1 MGGTQDMTTQLEEA
15 RARRQSAYA
24 VPEPVAHLAQELLVT
39 AWKDI
44 RPAERALGYA
54 LYRMVSN
61 EATRQFVTT
70 LCTHVLMATAPA
82 LQMSTLRAM
91 AGGKSELPDIFSRTV
106 QWRLRAAAMLPDQL
120 ARYAMREAR
129 RAFLSAFGGL
139 VLSAQVR
146 RLMVQVHQLGEEG
159 HTVALNPLAP
169 VVQGDKGVAQYMRNL
184 AAVLE
189 RQDAAGVVVQPWR
202 LCPGLSPYA
211 PEEGVRALAAR
222 LHKIIRL
229 SLAKGRTRP
238 VILES
243 GLSPTVHLVAEALT
257 LALQGQD
264 LNRADVAF
272 ELPAYL
278 AGTPGI
284 LRGLV
289 NWAARRAAAGAA
301 PLKLLLVK
309 GAHLDEE
316 QECTARYGAANAV
329 CRSKAETDARYKQMV
344 HAAMAAD
351 PRAVTPV
358 IGSHNLFDIAF
369 ALEDWAGS
377 GRRGMPPFCMR
388 GGLANHVA
396 RTLHSLGCRT
406 TLTYGVPPAGRDA
419 AAAQHL
425 LHLVHKLSRPGSFF
439 AAGYDIDPQSLIWGS
454 LHKEFTESLTPPAQA
469 EGVDEGDGMFH
480 PTPRAR
486 AFNRMRLTALR
497 HAGERES
504 NRWQRSTVAADNGF
518 PGGEE
523 LPCERIFTY
532 NTDQVDYRYLA
543 MGDATLESLAGAAAE
558 AAAAPP
564 EPWEGRRTRLLRL
577 AAELELKE
585 STFIGLLIREC
596 GVTLEEAERE
606 IIMAMDAC
614 RLHAETVEP
623 GESGHGVV
631 AVMPGNAHP
640 LADAVGGIAA
650 AWMTGNAVVYRPPL
664 GSVLLGVRI
673 AELFKQQE
681 FLPPRL
687 LTAICTDEAAVRL
700 ASNPRITAVLAVAD
714 AARSAA
720 LCTAAAGKPVIGGCC
735 GSSSVY
741 LAATADWHAAVR
753 DIAQNVFAHAGQCPE
768 MPHIVIAHASVYDNQ
783 EFRNELQ
790 DAVRSIPCGPGW
802 VEGVRMGLLSAV
814 PTHEQELLLTAMDAD
829 ETWLVQPHRAGKDI
843 ALWSPGVRAGVEAG
857 GFFTQAAQ
865 NVPAIGLLR
874 VKTAEEAFA
883 LQQKL
888 AEGQN
893 AAIYSRD
900 EEEIHLWERH
910 VDACNRCV
918 NCICHPYPGILPQ
931 GDGQLSTP
939 MTGGRQLTAAL
950 SAPRDADAAAL
961 FGVEPQLPV
970 KPWLT
975 LQPAPAAEDAE
986 RMLTAAKSITAQW
999 EAEFGRE
1006 HVLRE
1011 NAMYR
1016 TVLSYRAL
1024 RLALRAERDMS
1035 DADLC
1040 IMLMAALAAGCRVQL
1055 STAAMRPWMQN
1066 MLYPVGVDITVE
1078 TQQAF
1083 EGRFPTLAGQGVCVR
1098 QPGATEETRRAA
1110 GICRLELITRPVSS
1124 DGRSELLCCTQ
1135 ELVVTRR
1142 GNAPAD
1148 IL

>member
-1 MGGTQDMTTQLEEA
+1 MGGTKDMTSQLEEA

-24 VPEPVAHLAQELLVT
+24 VPEPVAHLAQDLLVT
-39 AWKDI
+39 AWEGI
-44 RPAERALGYA
+44 RPAERALGNA
-54 LYRMVSN
+54 LHRLVSD
-61 EATRQFVTT
+61 EAARQFVTT
-70 LCTHVLMATAPA
+70 LCTHVLMTTDPA
-82 LQMSTLRAM
+82 LQMSTLREL
-91 AGGKSELPDIFSRTV
+91 AGGKSEIPAIFSRAS
-106 QWRLRAAAMLPDQL
+106 QWRLRAAAMLPERL
-120 ARYAMREAR
+120 AAYAVREAH
-129 RAFLSAFGGL
+129 RAFQSVFSGL
-139 VLSAQVR
+139 VLPAHVR
-146 RLMVQVHQLGEEG
+146 RLMLRVHQLSTDGQG
-159 HTVALNPLAP
+159 VALNPLVP
-169 VVQGDKGVAQYMRNL
+169 VVRGNKGAAQYMKNL
-184 AAVLE
+184 QAVLE

-202 LCPGLSPYA
+202 LCPSLSPYA
-211 PEEGVRALAAR
+211 PAEGVRTLAAR
-222 LHKIIRL
+222 LHKIFRL

-238 VILES
+238 VIVES
-243 GLSPTVHLVAEALT
+243 GLSPTAHMVAEALT

-264 LNRADVAF
+264 LNRADVAI

-278 AGTPGI
+278 AGTPAI
-284 LRGLV
+284 LRGLAT
-289 NWAARRAAAGAA
+289 WAGHRAAAGAA

-316 QECTARYGAANAV
+316 RECTARHGSANAV
-329 CRSKAETDARYKQMV
+329 CRTKAETDSRYKQMV

-377 GRRGMPPFCMR
+377 GRPGMPPFCLA

-396 RTLHSLGCRT
+396 RTLGELGCRV
-406 TLTYGVPPAGRDA
+406 TLTYGVTPAGQDA
-419 AAAQHL
+419 AASRHL
-425 LHLVHKLSRPGSFF
+425 LDLVHRLSRPGSFF
-439 AAGYDIDPQSLIWGS
+439 AAGYDIDPQSLTWGR
-454 LHKEFTESLTPPAQA
+454 LHREFTESLTPPEEQSA
-469 EGVDEGDGMFH
+469 DEADGMFH

-486 AFNRMRLTALR
+486 MFDRKRLTALR
-497 HAGERES
+497 HAGERET
-504 NRWQRSTVAADNGF
+504 NRWQRPLVAADDGF
-518 PGGEE
+518 PGSED
-523 LPCERIFTY
+523 LPCERISTY
-532 NTDQVDYRYLA
+532 NTEHVDYRFLA
-543 MGDATLESLAGAAAE
+543 MDDATLESLVTAAAE
-558 AAAAPP
+558 AADTPP
-564 EPWEGRRTRLLRL
+564 EPWEERRAHLLRL
-577 AAELELKE
+577 AAELEMKE

-596 GVTLEEAERE
+596 GITLEEAERE
-606 IIMAMDAC
+606 IILAMDAC
-614 RLHAETVEP
+614 RLHVETAEPAET
-623 GESGHGVV
+623 SHGVV
-631 AVMPGNAHP
+631 AVMPGDAHP

-650 AWMTGNAVVYRPPL
+650 AWMTGNAVVYRPPF
-664 GSVLLGVRI
+664 GSVMLGVRI
-673 AELFKQQE
+673 AEFFKQQE

-687 LTAICTDEAAVRL
+687 LTAICTDDAAVRL
-700 ASNPRITAVLAVAD
+700 AANPRITAVLAVAD

-741 LAATADWHAAVR
+741 LAATANWHAAVR

-768 MPHIVIAHASVYDNQ
+768 MPHIVIVHASVYDNQ

-790 DAVRSIPCGPGW
+790 DAVRSIACGPGW

-814 PTHEQELLLTAMDAD
+814 PTREQELLLTAMDAD
-829 ETWLVQPHRAGKDI
+829 ETWLVQPHRAGKEI

-874 VKTAEEAFA
+874 VKSAEEAFS

-893 AAIYSRD
+893 AAIYSRN

-910 VDACNRCV
+910 VEACNRCV
-918 NCICHPYPGILPQ
+918 NCICHPYPGIQPQ

-939 MTGGRQLTAAL
+939 MTGGRQLAAAL
-950 SAPRDADAAAL
+950 SAPHDADAAAL

-975 LQPAPAAEDAE
+975 LQPAPSAEDAE

-1011 NAMYR
+1011 NAMFR
-1016 TVLSYRAL
+1016 TVLSYRPL
-1024 RLALRAERDMS
+1024 QLALRAERDMG

-1055 STAAMRPWMQN
+1055 STATMRPWMQN

-1078 TQQAF
+1078 TRQAF
-1083 EGRFPTLAGQGVCVR
+1083 ESRFATLAGQGICVR
-1098 QPGATEETRRAA
+1098 QPAATEETRRAA
-1110 GICRLELITRPVSS
+1110 GICRLELITRPVTS

-1135 ELVVTRR
+1135 EQVVTRR